1 LLSCNFEFSSVQTEV
16 TTVICGN
23 KELKKLVEVSGQLDT
38 VKRVICMDDDI
49 PSSASLVAQS
59 GRWRVV
65 SMADVEK
72 LGRENPV
79 DDVLPLAADVAV
91 IMYTSG
97 STGLPKVRSICYM
110 ICIFRFLFILF
121 NFTVLH
127 LSWFLIGWL
136 LRSNLD
142 LYVMFELIM

>member
-1 LLSCNFEFSSVQTEV
+1 
-16 TTVICGN
+16 VICGN

-49 PSSASLVAQS
+49 QSSASLVAQS

-110 ICIFRFLFILF
+110 ICIFRFLFVLF

-142 LYVMFELIM
+142 LYVMFEWIM

>member
-1 LLSCNFEFSSVQTEV
+1 M
-16 TTVICGN
+16 ICGN

-97 STGLPKVRSICYM
+97 STGLPKVRRIYCM
-110 ICIFRFLFILF
+110 LCIFHFIFILF
-121 NFTVLH
+121 NFTILH
-127 LSWFLIGWL
+127 LSWFLIG
-136 LRSNLD
+136 
-142 LYVMFELIM
+142 

>member
-1 LLSCNFEFSSVQTEV
+1 LLSCNFEFSSLQTEV

-49 PSSASLVAQS
+49 QSSASLVAQS